1 MYKIPHLI
9 NGVDINVKPTKMDWI
24 CEFLSSTASLETPWH
39 FGWLCTIVLEINSVI
54 SYLLIPF
61 LEIFGTSFSDILVNF
76 HVEVNNNNQWQC
88 SHEYQTCPIGD
99 GRIGDVSSQISH
111 TEIVF
116 TLFGC
121 HNAELEKFGNID
133 QNWY

>member
-1 MYKIPHLI
+1 MSAQLLWRDTLDDDVQYLQTFIQ
-9 NGVDINVKPTKMDWI
+9 
-24 CEFLSSTASLETPWH
+24 LS
-39 FGWLCTIVLEINSVI
+39 

-61 LEIFGTSFSDILVNF
+61 LEIFGTSFSNILVNF

-133 QNWY
+133 QN